1 MRLKSILYKEE
12 QEAIV
17 AKLVSLLNL
26 DLNATCLLYD
36 LDKDVDL
43 QTNILSLVPDIRKYY
58 NCNNI
63 KAVTD
68 PTRIKRSWL
77 SIIKTILKPHYSIV
91 AVDYH
96 FTKDENYI
104 HTQKYT
110 FIKLKEGT
118 CPS

>member
-1 MRLKSILYKEE
+1 MRLKSLLYKEE
-12 QEAIV
+12 QDAIV
-17 AKLVSLLNL
+17 AKLVLLLNI
-26 DLNATCLLYD
+26 DEASEPYILYNM
-36 LDKDVDL
+36 DKDIEL
-43 QTNILSLVPDIRKYY
+43 QNNILGLVPDIRKYY

-77 SIIKTILKPHYSIV
+77 SIIKTILKPHYTIV
-91 AVDYH
+91 AEDYH

-110 FIKLKEGT
+110 FLRIKV
-118 CPS
+118 

>member
-12 QEAIV
+12 QDAIV
-17 AKLVSLLNL
+17 AKLVSLLNI
-26 DLNATCLLYD
+26 DANEHEPHILYEM
-36 LDKDVDL
+36 DKDVEL

-77 SIIKTILKPHYSIV
+77 SIIKTILKPHYTIV
-91 AVDYH
+91 AEDYH

-110 FIKLKEGT
+110 FLKIKG
-118 CPS
+118 